1 MKFGEIKEL
10 LNSGFTPEQI
20 TTLAT
25 SGTIPSVPEIPEA
38 DPITPASPVESPA
51 ETEGVTLAPS
61 VDAENTEPAAPDPE
75 ADPLEA
81 LREQLRSIQ
90 EENKQLREMLQ
101 NNNIRDQHFSSPKPE
116 NDAASIMAKIIRPDI
131 KERS

>member
-1 MKFGEIKEL
+1 MPMTFSEIMQLKEA
-10 LNSGFTPEQI
+10 GFNPDQI
-20 TTLAT
+20 TALAT
-25 SGTIPSVPEIPEA
+25 SGALPSVPDDTGVDLSAPESAPVVEPPAEVGEEIPSS
-38 DPITPASPVESPA
+38 SPTEA
-51 ETEGVTLAPS
+51 ET
-61 VDAENTEPAAPDPE
+61 PDSFSE
-75 ADPLEA
+75 
-81 LREQLRSIQ
+81 LRDMISSMR